1 MSIRSQDLL
10 NEYSKR
16 QGVIE
21 NNTKI
26 LDECIKSVTFLKSS
40 LTPDIMDIVNKYNP
54 NLFDVLDEEKFSKLE
69 NVEEFKQALDYVLDQ
84 LFSYLEGMLL

>member
-1 MSIRSQDLL
+1 MSMRSQDLL

-26 LDECIKSVTFLKSS
+26 LDECIKSVAFLKSS
-40 LTPDIMDIVNKYNP
+40 LTPEIMDIVNKYNP
-54 NLFDVLDEEKFSKLE
+54 NLFDILDDEKFSKLE
-69 NVEEFKQALDYVLDQ
+69 NVEEFKQSLDYVLDQ

>member
-1 MSIRSQDLL
+1 MSVRSQDLL

-26 LDECIKSVTFLKSS
+26 LDECIKSVAFLKSS
-40 LTPDIMDIVNKYNP
+40 LTPEIMDIVNKYNP
-54 NLFDVLDEEKFSKLE
+54 NLFDILDDEKFSKLE
-69 NVEEFKQALDYVLDQ
+69 NVEEFKQSLDYVLDQ

>member
-26 LDECIKSVTFLKSS
+26 LDECIKSVTF
-40 LTPDIMDIVNKYNP
+40 
-54 NLFDVLDEEKFSKLE
+54 FD
-69 NVEEFKQALDYVLDQ
+69 
-84 LFSYLEGMLL
+84 

>member
-26 LDECIKSVTFLKSS
+26 LDECIKSVAFLKSS
-40 LTPDIMDIVNKYNP
+40 LTPEIMDIVNKYNP
-54 NLFDVLDEEKFSKLE
+54 NLFDILDDEKFSKLE
-69 NVEEFKQALDYVLDQ
+69 NVEEFKQSLDYVLNQ

>member
-26 LDECIKSVTFLKSS
+26 LDECIKSVAFLKSS
-40 LTPDIMDIVNKYNP
+40 LTPEIMDIVNKYNP
-54 NLFDVLDEEKFSKLE
+54 NLFDILDDEKFSKLE
-69 NVEEFKQALDYVLDQ
+69 NVEEFKQSLDYVLDQ

>member
-26 LDECIKSVTFLKSS
+26 LEECINSVTYLKSS
-40 LTPDIMDIVNKYNP
+40 LTPEIMDVVNKYNP
-54 NLFDVLDEEKFSKLE
+54 NLFDILDAEKFSKLE
-69 NVEEFKQALDYVLDQ
+69 NVEEFKQSLDYVLNQ
-84 LFSYLEGMLL
+84 LFTYLEGMLL